1 VWGVNWSL
9 AYPGIKAI
17 EPSSKADTWT
27 TRVQHSMYEAALTRN
42 QFHLAI
48 VFHQLHTEKIDERT
62 ISLSSFPSNDFV
74 VAAA

>member
-1 VWGVNWSL
+1 VWDVNSSL

-27 TRVQHSMYEAALTRN
+27 PCVQHSMYEAALTTN

-62 ISLSSFPSNDFV
+62 DLISKVIIPLK
-74 VAAA
+74 